1 MLDKSPKQYNKNQ
14 KSMSIYV
21 GDEEGWWCQ
30 VCDLLL
36 VNEYCLGAT
45 MHDQKVKSNR
55 GYFINRFLCVGM
67 SCGPTIMSMIEE
79 GIMDFYTINR

>member
-1 MLDKSPKQYNKNQ
+1 MLVMK
-14 KSMSIYV
+14 
-21 GDEEGWWCQ
+21 EGRWYQ
-30 VCDLLL
+30 VCDVVLL
-36 VNEYCLGAT
+36 VNEYCWDAT
-45 MHDQKVKSNR
+45 MHDQKVKSSR